1 MTEWYYADRQRR
13 QIGPQPAETLAQR
26 FRSGEIDAATLV
38 WREGLAT
45 WQPLGSLR
53 AELGLEDASATLDFR
68 IEPVLATPAST
79 DTGAALGNGDSPHAA
94 PATAATVGYSPYA
107 APAAVMDEMHVGA
120 APVYG
125 GDVVMAGL
133 WRRFAASVIDGVV
146 TGVASYALLIPL
158 TLVLG
163 ISLSSLAENELAGA
177 GASVSFMLFYYGI
190 SLGLP
195 MLYFAWMH
203 SSRTQASLGK
213 MAVGAKVVRTNG
225 EPIGF
230 WRALLR
236 YLAYLVFTVLTC
248 GVGVLIS
255 GLMVAFT
262 ERKQALHDMLCDT
275 LVVDKWAYTDH
286 PEWQQQGLGT
296 VTVVVLI
303 LFGVLLAAA
312 VAMAVLMVG
321 VLSSMK
327 WN

>member
-1 MTEWYYADRQRR
+1 M
-13 QIGPQPAETLAQR
+13 LAKP
-26 FRSGEIDAATLV
+26 AAT
-38 WREGLAT
+38 AT
-45 WQPLGSLR
+45 HIDPR
-53 AELGLEDASATLDFR
+53 ASDE
-68 IEPVLATPAST
+68 
-79 DTGAALGNGDSPHAA
+79 AAAAHPSPGNAG
-94 PATAATVGYSPYA
+94 GYSPYA
-107 APAAVMDEMHVGA
+107 APAAAIDDVHPGA

-133 WRRFAASVIDGVV
+133 WRRLAASFIDGVV
-146 TGVASYALLIPL
+146 TAMASYVLLIPL
-158 TLVLG
+158 TLVFG

-177 GASVSFMLFYYGI
+177 GASMSFMLLYYGI

-225 EPIGF
+225 EPISFG
-230 WRALLR
+230 RALLR
-236 YLAYLVFTVLTC
+236 YLAYLVFTVVTC
-248 GVGVLIS
+248 GAGVLVS

-286 PEWQQQGLGT
+286 PEWQERGLGT
-296 VTVVVLI
+296 VTVVVLV
-303 LFGVLLAAA
+303 LFGLMLAAA
-312 VAMAVLMVG
+312 IVVGVVMVG
-321 VLSSMK
+321 LLSSMK

>member
-1 MTEWYYADRQRR
+1 MTDWYYADRQRR
-13 QIGPQPAETLAQR
+13 QIGPQPAEALAQR
-26 FRSGEIDAATLV
+26 FRAGEIDATTLV
-38 WREGLAT
+38 WREGMAN
-45 WQPLGSLR
+45 WQPLGTLR
-53 AELGLEDASATLDFR
+53 AELGLEDAAATLDFR
-68 IEPVLATPAST
+68 IEPVLATPEPA
-79 DTGAALGNGDSPHAA
+79 
-94 PATAATVGYSPYA
+94 ATAAAGTHIDTHASATAGGYSPYA
-107 APAAVMDEMHVGA
+107 APTAVMDDLQPGA
-120 APVYG
+120 APVHG

-133 WRRFAASVIDGVV
+133 WRRFAASVIDGMV

-177 GASVSFMLFYYGI
+177 GASASFMLFYYGI

-195 MLYFAWMH
+195 TLYFAWMH

-213 MAVGAKVVRTNG
+213 MAVGVKVVRTNG

-236 YLAYLVFTVLTC
+236 YLAYLVFTLLTC
-248 GVGVLIS
+248 GLGVLIS

-275 LVVDKWAYTDH
+275 LVVDKWAYSDH

-296 VTVVVLI
+296 VTVVVLV
-303 LFGVLLAAA
+303 LFGLLFVAAVAAA
-312 VAMAVLMVG
+312 VLMIG

>member
-1 MTEWYYADRQRR
+1 MTQWYYADRQRR
-13 QIGPQPAETLAQR
+13 QIGPQPAEALAQR

-38 WREGLAT
+38 WREGLAS

-68 IEPVLATPAST
+68 IEPVLATPRSP
-79 DTGAALGNGDSPHAA
+79 DTATAESHVGTHAA
-94 PATAATVGYSPYA
+94 APVGGHSPYA
-107 APAAVMDEMHVGA
+107 APSAPIDEMQPGA
-120 APVYG
+120 VPMQG
-125 GDVVMAGL
+125 GEVVMAGL

-163 ISLSSLAENELAGA
+163 VSLSSLAGNELAGA
-177 GASVSFMLFYYGI
+177 GASMSFMLFYYGI

-195 MLYFAWMH
+195 TLYFAWMH

-225 EPIGF
+225 EPVGF

-248 GVGVLIS
+248 GLGVLIS

-275 LVVDKWAYTDH
+275 LVVDRWAYTDH
-286 PEWQQQGLGT
+286 PEWQQRGLGT
-296 VTVVVLI
+296 VTVVVLV
-303 LFGVLLAAA
+303 LFGLLLVASIA
-312 VAMAVLMVG
+312 VVVLMIG

>member
-13 QIGPQPAETLAQR
+13 QIGPQPAEALAGR

-38 WREGLAT
+38 WREGLAS

-68 IEPVLATPAST
+68 IEPVLATPMRA
-79 DTGAALGNGDSPHAA
+79 DTAAAGDSRPGVHAS
-94 PATAATVGYSPYA
+94 ATTGGYSPYA
-107 APAAVMDEMHVGA
+107 APAAAMDDALPGA
-120 APVYG
+120 TPVHG
-125 GDVVMAGL
+125 GEVVMAGL

-163 ISLSSLAENELAGA
+163 ISLSSLAENELAGT
-177 GASVSFMLFYYGI
+177 GASLTFMLFYYGI

-248 GVGVLIS
+248 GLGVLIS

-275 LVVDKWAYTDH
+275 LVVDRWAFTDH
-286 PEWQQQGLGT
+286 PEWQQRGLGT
-296 VTVVVLI
+296 VTVVVLV
-303 LFGVLLAAA
+303 LFGLLLVVSIA
-312 VAMAVLMVG
+312 VAVLMIG

>member
-13 QIGPQPAETLAQR
+13 QIGPQSAETLAQR

-38 WREGLAT
+38 WRDGLAT

-68 IEPVLATPAST
+68 IEPVLAKPVPADTAGVDDGVDGHASST
-79 DTGAALGNGDSPHAA
+79 
-94 PATAATVGYSPYA
+94 TAASYSPYA
-107 APAAVMDEMHVGA
+107 APAAAINDVHPGA
-120 APVYG
+120 APVH
-125 GDVVMAGL
+125 GDEVVMAGL
-133 WRRFAASVIDGVV
+133 WRRLAASAIDGVV

-195 MLYFAWMH
+195 TLYFAWMH

-213 MAVGAKVVRTNG
+213 MAVGAKVVRTSG

-236 YLAYLVFTVLTC
+236 YLAYLVFAVLTC

-286 PEWQQQGLGT
+286 PEWQQRGLGT
-296 VTVVVLI
+296 VTVVVLV
-303 LFGVLLAAA
+303 LFGLLLLVSVA
-312 VAMAVLMVG
+312 VAVLMIG
-321 VLSSMK
+321 VLSTMK

>member
-13 QIGPQPAETLAQR
+13 QIGPQPAEALAQR

-38 WREGLAT
+38 WREGLAS

-68 IEPVLATPAST
+68 IEPVLAAPGPA
-79 DTGAALGNGDSPHAA
+79 D
-94 PATAATVGYSPYA
+94 TAAVQSHADMQAAATIGGYSPYA
-107 APAAVMDEMHVGA
+107 APAATMDDARPGA
-120 APVYG
+120 APVH
-125 GDVVMAGL
+125 GDEVVMAGL

-177 GASVSFMLFYYGI
+177 GASVSFMFFYYGI

-225 EPIGF
+225 EPVGF

-248 GVGVLIS
+248 GAGVLIS

-275 LVVDKWAYTDH
+275 LVVDRWAYTDH
-286 PEWQQQGLGT
+286 PEWQQRGLGT
-296 VTVVVLI
+296 VTVVVLV
-303 LFGVLLAAA
+303 LFGLLLVASIA
-312 VAMAVLMVG
+312 VVVLMVG